1 MDISMNK
8 GQFQIKKKNISRI
21 QKIIKRGHVEQEIVV
36 EKNIDPGYRKNIFKK
51 WGYLKN
57 IKYIQGTEKYQKVG
71 YEDISNNKK
80 QFQKKN
86 IHVLRI
92 QRKTIKSM
100 WHGYLKE

>member
-80 QFQKKN
+80 QFQKK
-86 IHVLRI
+86 
-92 QRKTIKSM
+92 KYTCIKNTEKNNKKYVAWIS
-100 WHGYLKE
+100 